1 MDTSKLHKTRAEAKA
16 AGAAYYFTGLPCK
29 HGHVAPRKTKGV
41 CVECMR
47 QEWADNLVKRADYFA
62 AYNKSEAGQKSKKR
76 YYADNREAVLT
87 RALATPSAVKN
98 QHRKAW
104 KERNLDWVRADTSA
118 RRRRHRQ
125 ATPPW
130 VDTLMKA
137 QIREV
142 YRVAYALT
150 KQTGRVHHV
159 DHIYPLRGETVC
171 GLHVPWNLQVLPF
184 DENAEKS
191 NALPPESQALAF
203 PRAKWHNAPASDTLQ

>member
-47 QEWADNLVKRADYFA
+47 QEWADSAAKRADYFTS
-62 AYNKSEAGQKSKKR
+62 YNKSEAGQKSKKR
-76 YYADNREAVLT
+76 YYAENRDAVIERAKQRPLEAKQVY
-87 RALATPSAVKN
+87 
-98 QHRKAW
+98 RKRHKA
-104 KERNLDWVRADTSA
+104 RNPELYRELVNV
-118 RRRRHRQ
+118 RRRRMRH
-125 ATPPW
+125 ATPAWLSPEQKME
-130 VDTLMKA
+130 LRMPYRLA
-137 QIREV
+137 QE
-142 YRVAYALT
+142 LT
-150 KQTGRVHHV
+150 KRTKQKHVV
-159 DHIYPLRGETVC
+159 DHIYPLHGETVC

-203 PRAKWHNAPASDTLQ
+203 PRAKWHNAPASDTL